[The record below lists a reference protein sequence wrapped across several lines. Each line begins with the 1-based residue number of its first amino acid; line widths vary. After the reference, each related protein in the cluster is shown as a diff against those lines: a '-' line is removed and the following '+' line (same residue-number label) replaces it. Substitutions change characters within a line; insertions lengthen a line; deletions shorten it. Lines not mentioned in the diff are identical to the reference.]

1 MRFIRTSLATDWS
14 PKESR
19 VNRVVGGLLEK
30 FIPEANPDYALHLVR
45 EWLIEFD
52 DDGLPGREIGLDA
65 SGEPVLA
72 GPDGRNYG
80 FWLDTN
86 LRFRDFTGDVVTAE
100 VFESAW
106 RRWRPRRH
114 G

>member
-1 MRFIRTSLATDWS
+1 MG
-14 PKESR
+14 
-19 VNRVVGGLLEK
+19 VLER
-30 FIPEANPDYALHLVR
+30 FIPEANPDYAFDQVR

-52 DDGLPGREIGLDA
+52 EDGVPGREVGLDG

-86 LRFRDFTGDVVTAE
+86 MRYEDFTGDEVTAE
-100 VFESAW
+100 VFERAW
-106 RRWRPRRH
+106 RRLRPQSND
-114 G
+114 